1 MGGEVWVDKRVLLK
15 HTGTYTYDHQAQ
27 QGVYDALKAELEK
40 NPIPPQDPKAGTIE
54 MPEQQAAL
62 APERRS
68 AKVLAKTTSKK
79 KKKKAS

>member
-1 MGGEVWVDKRVLLK
+1 
-15 HTGTYTYDHQAQ
+15 
-27 QGVYDALKAELEK
+27 VYDALKAELEK